1 VNFMPLN
8 YLQMIILYC
17 LDKLNGERTI
27 YSIYHLL
34 NGKKSSQTIQDAH
47 LFQLGALFQTCPSL
61 ERADLDENIKQLENQ
76 GWIRQEEE
84 LHYSVT
90 DEGASALEAQLQKTP
105 VPTALNGWKLHDK
118 SALFW
123 ERLSLLVQ
131 VVSQLNHNNPHY
143 IPIQRRRA
151 AHIWLKKV
159 LREAQMDKRT
169 LAAGLYSELEAALE
183 SCTEVD
189 PAILVLRLTG
199 AGHIGLTPEQAAE
212 ALNMDRDHY
221 RFCFLSILHYL
232 IVHIMENRSSFPVL
246 RLLFTGEES
255 SIPLTLSAQKTYMML
270 KQGVGMERII
280 LARGLKRSTIEDH
293 IVELALNVEGFS
305 IDPYVQKEK
314 QELIRQA
321 AMNAESRQLKHIR
334 RLAGN
339 AEYFEIRLVMAKYGD
354 GNEA

>member
-1 VNFMPLN
+1 MPIN

-61 ERADLDENIKQLENQ
+61 ERADLDEKIKHLEKQ
-76 GWIRQEEE
+76 GLIQEKEE
-84 LHYSVT
+84 LHYIVT
-90 DEGASALEAQLQKTP
+90 DEGASALAAQLQKTP
-105 VPTALNGWKLHDK
+105 IPSTLNGWKLHDK

-131 VVSQLNHNNPHY
+131 VVSQLSHNNSHY

-151 AHIWLKKV
+151 AHIWLKKA
-159 LREAQMDKRT
+159 LREAKMDKKA
-169 LAAGLYSELEAALE
+169 LAAGLYGELEALLE
-183 SCTEVD
+183 SYRETD
-189 PAILVLRLTG
+189 PSIIVLRLTG
-199 AGHIGLTPEQAAE
+199 AGHIGLTSEQAAE
-212 ALNMDRDHY
+212 AMNFDSDYY

-232 IVHIMENRSSFPVL
+232 IVRIMEDRSSFPVL

-255 SIPLTLSAQKTYMML
+255 SIPLTQSAQKTYMML
-270 KQGVGMERII
+270 KQGVCLDKII
-280 LARGLKRSTIEDH
+280 QARGLKRSTIEDH

-305 IDPYVQKEK
+305 IDPYVQAEK
-314 QELIRQA
+314 QELIRSA

-334 RLAGN
+334 RLAGG

-354 GNEA
+354 GNDA